1 MVRLPN
7 GAGLFLSSVLLGA
20 GLASVA
26 FAQAPYGLDSRA
38 PIGPYLNNTMP
49 SYDGAFPFPTV
60 LSATGAFSDV
70 PNVVPTEG
78 LIPFAP
84 NSPLW
89 SDGALKSRWIALPN
103 DGPPYTPDEQIG
115 FVPTGEW
122 TFPNGTVWGN
132 ENGGGYDTVALGQN
146 EPPRIDLDAL
156 EARLARPD
164 YAGVMHGAEKQR
176 HRRSSRSA
184 VP

>member
-1 MVRLPN
+1 MVGRDNHSRKIRYISLM
-7 GAGLFLSSVLLGA
+7 GAA
-20 GLASVA
+20 LASITYG
-26 FAQAPYGLDSRA
+26 QTPYGLDSRA

-89 SDGALKSRWIALPN
+89 SDGALKSRWIALRSEEHTSELQS
-103 DGPPYTPDEQIG
+103 PYVIS
-115 FVPTGEW
+115 
-122 TFPNGTVWGN
+122 
-132 ENGGGYDTVALGQN
+132 
-146 EPPRIDLDAL
+146 
-156 EARLARPD
+156 
-164 YAGVMHGAEKQR
+164 YAVFCLKK
-176 HRRSSRSA
+176 
-184 VP
+184 